1 MELGRQS
8 GVDWKKLFA
17 QRGFRFFFAGVFV
30 SLCGSGMNFAGVTW
44 YVLGRTNSTVQ
55 VSLLLILMTIPGLFV
70 PLFGGVL
77 IDRVDRRYLGMTL
90 DIARGLVVAGIATL
104 FFLHRAGLGS
114 IYTMVILLGVGSAMY
129 WSNINALV
137 QEVISSGEL
146 VAANS
151 AVLIAVQ
158 GGLAISGGLVGFIY
172 DRAGIAGILAIDAS
186 SYFISAFCLY
196 RLRRG
201 YFAPH
206 VTHRIDL
213 PESLETPLAVAEET
227 SMPPLIEPAFE
238 SGFIAEFRE
247 GIGYLRSHPNILAL
261 GITYACMIAGVIS
274 SNVLVVALTK
284 DILHAGATGYGMMES
299 GWAVGAVAGGF
310 AAGFLVKRIRPARVL
325 MTSLVTLAIGNALFP
340 YAHWLAIATIM
351 HGIFGACRALGGV
364 LTQSAIMTAVPRRL
378 MGRTQSTFAV
388 LSTLMQIMMSFS
400 LGWLAEYSGLPIAFA
415 LLGIIYAGAVAAAFR
430 ARSMAQA
437 AAAVEAMPG

>member
-1 MELGRQS
+1 
-8 GVDWKKLFA
+8 
-17 QRGFRFFFAGVFV
+17 
-30 SLCGSGMNFAGVTW
+30 
-44 YVLGRTNSTVQ
+44 
-55 VSLLLILMTIPGLFV
+55 
-70 PLFGGVL
+70 
-77 IDRVDRRYLGMTL
+77 
-90 DIARGLVVAGIATL
+90 
-104 FFLHRAGLGS
+104 
-114 IYTMVILLGVGSAMY
+114 MVILLGMGSAIY
-129 WSNINALV
+129 WSNTNALV

-172 DRAGIAGILAIDAS
+172 DRAGIAGILALDAS
-186 SYFISAFCLY
+186 SYFVSAFCLY

-213 PESLETPLAVAEET
+213 PEPLETPLAVAEET

-238 SGFIAEFRE
+238 AGFIGEFRE
-247 GIGYLRSHPNILAL
+247 GIHYLRNHPNVLAL
-261 GITYACMIAGVIS
+261 GLTYACMIAGVIS
-274 SNVLVVALTK
+274 ANVLVVALTK
-284 DILHAGATGYGMMES
+284 DILRAGATGYGLMES

-325 MTSLVTLAIGNALFP
+325 MTSLITLAIGNALFP
-340 YAHWLAIATIM
+340 YARWLAMATIM

-364 LTQSAIMTAVPRRL
+364 LTQSAIMTAVPRKL
-378 MGRTQSTFAV
+378 MGRTQSAFAV
-388 LSTLMQIMMSFS
+388 LSTLMQIMMRFS

-415 LLGIIYAGAVAAAFR
+415 LLGIIYGGAVAAAFR
-430 ARSMAQA
+430 ARSMANSTA
-437 AAAVEAMPG
+437 TVEALPR

>member
-284 DILHAGATGYGMMES
+284 DILHAGATGLRNDGIGLGGGS
-299 GWAVGAVAGGF
+299 GGGRICGGISGKAHSSGAGADDFTGYPGDWQRAFSLCALAGHCHDHARNFRGLPRAGRSADAVRDYDGCAATADGADSIDFCGAFNFDADHDEFFAGVAGG
-310 AAGFLVKRIRPARVL
+310 
-325 MTSLVTLAIGNALFP
+325 
-340 YAHWLAIATIM
+340 
-351 HGIFGACRALGGV
+351 IFGIAGCVCVVGDYLCRRGGGGV
-364 LTQSAIMTAVPRRL
+364 SR
-378 MGRTQSTFAV
+378 
-388 LSTLMQIMMSFS
+388 
-400 LGWLAEYSGLPIAFA
+400 AFD
-415 LLGIIYAGAVAAAFR
+415 GAGE
-430 ARSMAQA
+430 
-437 AAAVEAMPG
+437 AAVEAMPG

>member
-1 MELGRQS
+1 M
-8 GVDWKKLFA
+8 
-17 QRGFRFFFAGVFV
+17 
-30 SLCGSGMNFAGVTW
+30 
-44 YVLGRTNSTVQ
+44 
-55 VSLLLILMTIPGLFV
+55 
-70 PLFGGVL
+70 
-77 IDRVDRRYLGMTL
+77 DRRYLGMTL

-186 SYFISAFCLY
+186 SYFVSAFCLY

-213 PESLETPLAVAEET
+213 PEALETPLAVAEET
-227 SMPPLIEPAFE
+227 SMPPLDRACIRIGIYRGISRRDWIPAQP
-238 SGFIAEFRE
+238 S
-247 GIGYLRSHPNILAL
+247 
-261 GITYACMIAGVIS
+261 
-274 SNVLVVALTK
+274 
-284 DILHAGATGYGMMES
+284 
-299 GWAVGAVAGGF
+299 
-310 AAGFLVKRIRPARVL
+310 
-325 MTSLVTLAIGNALFP
+325 
-340 YAHWLAIATIM
+340 
-351 HGIFGACRALGGV
+351 
-364 LTQSAIMTAVPRRL
+364 
-378 MGRTQSTFAV
+378 
-388 LSTLMQIMMSFS
+388 
-400 LGWLAEYSGLPIAFA
+400 EYSGAGNHLRVHDRGRDQLERAGGGADQRYFA
-415 LLGIIYAGAVAAAFR
+415 RGRDR
-430 ARSMAQA
+430 ATD
-437 AAAVEAMPG
+437 

>member
-77 IDRVDRRYLGMTL
+77 IDRMDRRRLGMTL
-90 DIARGLVVAGIATL
+90 DIARGVVVAGISSL
-104 FFLHRAGLGS
+104 FFLHLAGLGS
-114 IYTMVILLGVGSAMY
+114 IYTMVILLGMGSAIY
-129 WSNINALV
+129 WSNTNALV

-158 GGLAISGGLVGFIY
+158 GGLAISGGLVVFIY
-172 DRAGIAGILAIDAS
+172 DRAGIAGILALDAS
-186 SYFISAFCLY
+186 SYFVSAFCLY

-206 VTHRIDL
+206 VTH
-213 PESLETPLAVAEET
+213 
-227 SMPPLIEPAFE
+227 
-238 SGFIAEFRE
+238 
-247 GIGYLRSHPNILAL
+247 
-261 GITYACMIAGVIS
+261 
-274 SNVLVVALTK
+274 
-284 DILHAGATGYGMMES
+284 
-299 GWAVGAVAGGF
+299 
-310 AAGFLVKRIRPARVL
+310 
-325 MTSLVTLAIGNALFP
+325 
-340 YAHWLAIATIM
+340 
-351 HGIFGACRALGGV
+351 
-364 LTQSAIMTAVPRRL
+364 
-378 MGRTQSTFAV
+378 
-388 LSTLMQIMMSFS
+388 
-400 LGWLAEYSGLPIAFA
+400 
-415 LLGIIYAGAVAAAFR
+415 
-430 ARSMAQA
+430 
-437 AAAVEAMPG
+437 

>member
-8 GVDWKKLFA
+8 GVDWKKLFS
-17 QRGFRFFFAGVFV
+17 QRGFRFFFAGVLV

-77 IDRVDRRYLGMTL
+77 INRVDRRYLGMTL
-90 DIARGLVVAGIATL
+90 DVARGLVVAGISAL

-158 GGLAISGGLVGFIY
+158 GGIAISGGLVGFIY

-213 PESLETPLAVAEET
+213 PEPLEAPLAVAEET

-238 SGFIAEFRE
+238 SGFISEFRE
-247 GIGYLRSHPNILAL
+247 GIQYLRSHPNVLAL

-274 SNVLVVALTK
+274 ANVLVVALTK
-284 DILHAGATGYGMMES
+284 DILRAGATGYGLMES
-299 GWAVGAVAGGF
+299 GWAV
-310 AAGFLVKRIRPARVL
+310 
-325 MTSLVTLAIGNALFP
+325 
-340 YAHWLAIATIM
+340 
-351 HGIFGACRALGGV
+351 
-364 LTQSAIMTAVPRRL
+364 
-378 MGRTQSTFAV
+378 
-388 LSTLMQIMMSFS
+388 
-400 LGWLAEYSGLPIAFA
+400 
-415 LLGIIYAGAVAAAFR
+415 GAVAAAFR
-430 ARSMAQA
+430 ARSMAQSA
-437 AAAVEAMPG
+437 ATIEALPG